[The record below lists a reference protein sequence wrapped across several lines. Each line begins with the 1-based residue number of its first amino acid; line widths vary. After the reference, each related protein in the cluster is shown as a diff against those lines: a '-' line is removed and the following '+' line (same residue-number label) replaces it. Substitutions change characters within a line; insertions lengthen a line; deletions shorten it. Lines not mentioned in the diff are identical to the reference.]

1 MKRTL
6 ALLIVMLVTLAAC
19 AGNDSSSEPGAEEA
33 LPGGVGG
40 ETIDVEEPMS
50 EQGADSIDVDL
61 EVTEGRKVIRRA
73 SLSLHAADTRA
84 AFEQIVAR
92 IEAAGG
98 FVADATVHPTNGEDD
113 QPQVSMTLRVP
124 AEQLTSTMTDI
135 KDSVDEVVSET
146 QGAEDV
152 TEQFVDLEA
161 RLTNLEALEVELRE
175 LLTEV
180 RAREDA
186 EPDDILRV
194 FNEVSS
200 VRGQIEQI
208 QGQIDYLSDR
218 TALATLQVEITQT
231 PSAAPLVDEPWSPGA
246 ATREALGNLITGLQ
260 GAADWAIN
268 FGLYVLPML
277 AVILGP
283 LAVVGVLAYRR
294 FWRRPQQDP
303 APTGIS

>member
-1 MKRTL
+1 MKRTF
-6 ALLIVMLVTLAAC
+6 ALLMVILVTLSAC
-19 AGNDSSSEPGAEEA
+19 AGDDSGSEPVPADALRGTDGGATTDIEQQMADE
-33 LPGGVGG
+33 GV
-40 ETIDVEEPMS
+40 
-50 EQGADSIDVDL
+50 DSIDVDL
-61 EVTEGRKVIRRA
+61 EVTDGRQVIRRA

-84 AFEQIVAR
+84 AFDDIVAMV
-92 IEAAGG
+92 ETAGG
-98 FVADATVHPTNGEDD
+98 FVAEASVDPSNGEDD
-113 QPQVSMTLRVP
+113 EPRVSMTLRVP
-124 AEQLTSTMTDI
+124 SERLSATMTAI
-135 KDSVDEVVSET
+135 KGSVDEVVSET

-152 TEQFVDLEA
+152 TEQFIDLEA

-180 RAREDA
+180 RAGDDA

-231 PSAAPLVDEPWSPGA
+231 PSAAPLVDEPWSAAA
-246 ATREALGNLITGLQ
+246 ATRNALGNLIAGLQ
-260 GAADWAIN
+260 SAADWAIN

-277 AVILGP
+277 AVILAP
-283 LAVVGVLAYRR
+283 LAVIALLAYRR
-294 FWRRPQQDP
+294 FWRKPHQDP
-303 APTGIS
+303 AVQRS